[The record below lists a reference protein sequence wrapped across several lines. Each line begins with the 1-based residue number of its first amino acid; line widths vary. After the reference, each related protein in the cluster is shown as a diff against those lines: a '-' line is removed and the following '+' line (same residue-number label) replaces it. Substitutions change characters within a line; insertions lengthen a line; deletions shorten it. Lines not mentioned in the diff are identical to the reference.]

1 MNCRL
6 QVVLRI
12 FAGYVV
18 LHANKVHRK
27 IKNRTGCFQERFRL
41 LSLAAVLRKHPSWFQ
56 NPIDIVFWN
65 RNVCF
70 LRTGRSQNPEN
81 KSVQFFIYP
90 RLCSMQYPS
99 CENPS
104 IQVTSGSNQSLNS
117 GRCALLWLANRK
129 ALRMTEFSRHLLY
142 RHSSHNREFHNVNCR
157 FCGAIHSV
165 NWACISVLSQV
176 IRNVNERKTVQ
187 TNMISFVSHG
197 DKTL

>member
-12 FAGYVV
+12 SWGYVV
-18 LHANKVHRK
+18 LHANKVYRN
-27 IKNRTGCFQERFRL
+27 IKNRTVCFQERFRL

-117 GRCALLWLANRK
+117 GRCALYHRQIARHWEWLN
-129 ALRMTEFSRHLLY
+129 LVDTSFIGTHPITV
-142 RHSSHNREFHNVNCR
+142 SS
-157 FCGAIHSV
+157 I
-165 NWACISVLSQV
+165 
-176 IRNVNERKTVQ
+176 T
-187 TNMISFVSHG
+187 
-197 DKTL
+197 

>member
-1 MNCRL
+1 MYRN
-6 QVVLRI
+6 
-12 FAGYVV
+12 
-18 LHANKVHRK
+18 
-27 IKNRTGCFQERFRL
+27 IKNRTVCFQERFRL

-81 KSVQFFIYP
+81 KSVLFFIKP
-90 RLCSMQYPS
+90 RLCGMQYPD

-104 IQVTSGSNQSLNS
+104 IQNTSGRNQSQP
-117 GRCALLWLANRK
+117 K
-129 ALRMTEFSRHLLY
+129 
-142 RHSSHNREFHNVNCR
+142 FHNVNCR

-165 NWACISVLSQV
+165 NWANISVLSQV
-176 IRNVNERKTVQ
+176 IHSVNERKTVQ

-197 DKTL
+197 DKTLQRLIGMPGEQEHHISSVPFFFS

>member
-1 MNCRL
+1 MSNINLSLTYELPIAGGGTDFCRL
-6 QVVLRI
+6 CRI
-12 FAGYVV
+12 VCQQIVSKY
-18 LHANKVHRK
+18 
-27 IKNRTGCFQERFRL
+27 KNRTVCFQERFRL

-56 NPIDIVFWN
+56 NTIDIVFWN

-117 GRCALLWLANRK
+117 GRCALYHWRIARHWEWLN
-129 ALRMTEFSRHLLY
+129 LVDTSFIGTHPITV
-142 RHSSHNREFHNVNCR
+142 SS
-157 FCGAIHSV
+157 I
-165 NWACISVLSQV
+165 
-176 IRNVNERKTVQ
+176 T
-187 TNMISFVSHG
+187 
-197 DKTL
+197 

>member
-1 MNCRL
+1 MYRNL
-6 QVVLRI
+6 
-12 FAGYVV
+12 
-18 LHANKVHRK
+18 
-27 IKNRTGCFQERFRL
+27 KNRTVCFQERFRL

-81 KSVQFFIYP
+81 KSVLFFIEP

-99 CENPS
+99 CENPLIHIAS
-104 IQVTSGSNQSLNS
+104 GRTQRWNSGKCALYHRRITRHWKRLHFVVTSFIG
-117 GRCALLWLANRK
+117 
-129 ALRMTEFSRHLLY
+129 THPITV
-142 RHSSHNREFHNVNCR
+142 SSITQIGR

-165 NWACISVLSQV
+165 DWACISVLSQV

-197 DKTL
+197 AGILTIMEASAEHDC

>member
-6 QVVLRI
+6 QVVARI
-12 FAGYVV
+12 FVGYVV
-18 LHANKVHRK
+18 LYANKLYRN
-27 IKNRTGCFQERFRL
+27 IKNRTVCFQERFRL

-56 NPIDIVFWN
+56 NTIDIVFWN

-81 KSVQFFIYP
+81 KSVLFFIYP
-90 RLCSMQYPS
+90 RLCGMQYPG

-104 IQVTSGSNQSLNS
+104 IQVTSGRTKRWNS
-117 GRCALLWLANRK
+117 GRCALYHRQIKRHWKWLYFVA
-129 ALRMTEFSRHLLY
+129 TFLY
-142 RHSSHNREFHNVNCR
+142 RHSSNNREFHNVNCR

-176 IRNVNERKTVQ
+176 IRSVNERKTVW
-187 TNMISFVSHG
+187 TNIIFFVSYG

>member
-6 QVVLRI
+6 WVVLRI
-12 FAGYVV
+12 FTSYVV
-18 LHANKVHRK
+18 LHANKVFIN
-27 IKNRTGCFQERFRL
+27 IKNRTVCFQERFRL

-81 KSVQFFIYP
+81 KSVLFFIYP
-90 RLCSMQYPS
+90 RLSSMQHPD

-104 IQVTSGSNQSLNS
+104 IQVTSGRTQKWNS
-117 GRCALLWLANRK
+117 RKCPLYHQRITRYWKWLYFVV
-129 ALRMTEFSRHLLY
+129 TFLY

-165 NWACISVLSQV
+165 DRHV
-176 IRNVNERKTVQ
+176 
-187 TNMISFVSHG
+187 
-197 DKTL
+197 

>member
-6 QVVLRI
+6 QVVARI
-12 FAGYVV
+12 FVGYVV
-18 LHANKVHRK
+18 LHANIVYRN
-27 IKNRTGCFQERFRL
+27 IKNRTVCFQERFRL

-104 IQVTSGSNQSLNS
+104 IQVTSGRTQRWNS
-117 GRCALLWLANRK
+117 GRSAPYHRRITRHWKWL
-129 ALRMTEFSRHLLY
+129 HLVDTSFIGT
-142 RHSSHNREFHNVNCR
+142 HPITVSS
-157 FCGAIHSV
+157 I
-165 NWACISVLSQV
+165 
-176 IRNVNERKTVQ
+176 T
-187 TNMISFVSHG
+187 
-197 DKTL
+197 

>member
-1 MNCRL
+1 MYRN
-6 QVVLRI
+6 
-12 FAGYVV
+12 
-18 LHANKVHRK
+18 
-27 IKNRTGCFQERFRL
+27 IKNRTVCFQERFRL

-65 RNVCF
+65 RNACF

-81 KSVQFFIYP
+81 KSVLFFIKS

-99 CENPS
+99 CENPW
-104 IQVTSGSNQSLNS
+104 IQVTSGSNQSQQ
-117 GRCALLWLANRK
+117 K
-129 ALRMTEFSRHLLY
+129 
-142 RHSSHNREFHNVNCR
+142 FHNVNCR

-165 NWACISVLSQV
+165 NWEDISVRSQV

-197 DKTL
+197 AGILKISWSSASQNFCSEAQRNARRTGTSYFVCTVFLFHYI

>member
-81 KSVQFFIYP
+81 KSVLFFIYP

-99 CENPS
+99 CENPA
-104 IQVTSGSNQSLNS
+104 IQNTSGSNQSLNS
-117 GRCALLWLANRK
+117 ERCALLGLANHK
-129 ALRMTEFSRHLLY
+129 TSKMTAFNRHLLD
-142 RHSSHNREFHNVNCR
+142 RHSSHNRSS
-157 FCGAIHSV
+157 I
-165 NWACISVLSQV
+165 
-176 IRNVNERKTVQ
+176 T
-187 TNMISFVSHG
+187 
-197 DKTL
+197 

>member
-6 QVVLRI
+6 WVVLRI

-117 GRCALLWLANRK
+117 GRCALYHWRIARHWEWLN
-129 ALRMTEFSRHLLY
+129 LVDTSFIGTHPLTV
-142 RHSSHNREFHNVNCR
+142 SS
-157 FCGAIHSV
+157 I
-165 NWACISVLSQV
+165 
-176 IRNVNERKTVQ
+176 T
-187 TNMISFVSHG
+187 
-197 DKTL
+197 